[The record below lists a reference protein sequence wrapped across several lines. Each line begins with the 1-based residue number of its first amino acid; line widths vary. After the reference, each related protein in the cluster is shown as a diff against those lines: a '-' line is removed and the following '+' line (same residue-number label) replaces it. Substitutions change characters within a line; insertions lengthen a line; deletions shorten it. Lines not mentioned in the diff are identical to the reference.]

1 MTAMSHRSRQKTAID
16 HFPRFAANY
25 FPDLRLERAFLNPEL
40 VSFRTSDGL
49 SCTKNLTKPKV
60 DAVLTAPFSFKKLP
74 TEMQICSRLFTK

>member
-1 MTAMSHRSRQKTAID
+1 MSHRSRQKTAVN

-25 FPDLRLERAFLNPEL
+25 FTNLRLERAFLNPEL

-49 SCTKNLTKPKV
+49 SCTENLTKPRV

-74 TEMQICSRLFTK
+74 MEMQICSSLFTK